1 MQRGILSRE
10 IENIKSPG
18 GNSETKRYLK
28 FLKMEIF
35 ISLIGMTV
43 KTISE
48 LKERLVEII
57 QSAEERK
64 WI

>member
-1 MQRGILSRE
+1 
-10 IENIKSPG
+10 
-18 GNSETKRYLK
+18 
-28 FLKMEIF
+28 MEIF

-43 KTISE
+43 KTVSE
-48 LKERLVEII
+48 LEERLEEII